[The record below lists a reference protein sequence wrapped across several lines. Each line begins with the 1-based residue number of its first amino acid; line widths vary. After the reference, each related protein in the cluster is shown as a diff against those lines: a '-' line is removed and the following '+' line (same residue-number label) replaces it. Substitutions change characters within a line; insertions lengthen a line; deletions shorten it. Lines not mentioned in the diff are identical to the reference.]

1 MSISLIIFAIF
12 LIVLNISLR
21 GSITQTIIFNLYYGF
36 FYLIGGLAG
45 VLLGFG
51 LLVSLS
57 LAYILLNPS
66 DTLDDDED

>member
-36 FYLIGGLAG
+36 FYLIGGLTG